1 MRNRRE
7 LGVLGSWLYSNN
19 KFKGKLLKSF
29 EYIKSN
35 IIIQVHNPTTAFL
48 NPKNSEYQIFF
59 KKLVQKSIWK
69 IWPEKVRCLSVLI
82 IICASIFQYFK
93 HHTYMCGYI
102 QDFPDGSDSK
112 ESACNTGDM
121 GSTPG
126 LKRSPGEAKSY
137 PLQYSCLDNSMGR
150 GAWQAAVHGVTKSWT
165 QLND

>member
-59 KKLVQKSIWK
+59 
-69 IWPEKVRCLSVLI
+69 
-82 IICASIFQYFK
+82 
-93 HHTYMCGYI
+93 
-102 QDFPDGSDSK
+102 
-112 ESACNTGDM
+112 
-121 GSTPG
+121 
-126 LKRSPGEAKSY
+126 
-137 PLQYSCLDNSMGR
+137 
-150 GAWQAAVHGVTKSWT
+150 
-165 QLND
+165 